1 MFKCFMTGVNVWWV
15 HLAPQN
21 IPRAISVLTLGNKVI
36 LYYYC
41 IVYCIVTT
49 LADTSRY
56 VISRRNSVTIQNPRK
71 AVAVAASMLKHARP
85 TEREAGQSLGLGIG
99 AEAQRPA

>member
-1 MFKCFMTGVNVWWV
+1 MCDKCTWHHKTFLVQSM
-15 HLAPQN
+15 
-21 IPRAISVLTLGNKVI
+21 TLGNKVI

-56 VISRRNSVTIQNPRK
+56 VLSRRNSVTIQNPRK
-71 AVAVAASMLKHARP
+71 AVAVAASMLKQAWP